1 MKSTPNIVALGAGRM
16 GRGIAQ
22 MFAYAGHE
30 VTILDLK
37 KRSPIDSRVLLDGA
51 LSEIEDNLTFLS
63 SLKVLNI
70 NKIKSITNRIQT
82 ASLESAETILS
93 CADFIFEG
101 VPEIQS
107 LKEGVIEKVTKL
119 ASKTSILAS
128 TTSTMYLHN

>member
-30 VTILDLK
+30 ITILDLK

-63 SLKVLNI
+63 SLK
-70 NKIKSITNRIQT
+70 
-82 ASLESAETILS
+82 
-93 CADFIFEG
+93 F
-101 VPEIQS
+101 
-107 LKEGVIEKVTKL
+107 
-119 ASKTSILAS
+119 
-128 TTSTMYLHN
+128 